1 MFELEWPQEKLSK
14 QLEWYQKS
22 QKFELFQPQNK
33 PLFDR
38 RKAYNINIVRNTFF
52 YLFLTFEYSD
62 LSSEKGHKTLD
73 AIRFFDFL

>member
-22 QKFELFQPQNK
+22 QKFELFQHQNK
-33 PLFDR
+33 PLSDHRKVYNKSLVKIFFD
-38 RKAYNINIVRNTFF
+38 
-52 YLFLTFEYSD
+52 LFLTFEYLG
-62 LSSEKGHKTLD
+62 LSFEKAHKTLD